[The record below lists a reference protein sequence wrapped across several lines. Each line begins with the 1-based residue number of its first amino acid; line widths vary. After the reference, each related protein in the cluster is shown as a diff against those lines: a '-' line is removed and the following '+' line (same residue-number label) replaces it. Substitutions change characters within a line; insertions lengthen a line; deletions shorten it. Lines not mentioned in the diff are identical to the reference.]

1 LVLYILL
8 TFSSNSIKMM
18 KVLVV
23 LMAVAST
30 MASPTFKKQFFEPI
44 EGMIVGGA
52 PATRG
57 EFPHMVWLQIGTS
70 FACGGAVINAN
81 SVMSAAHCCTYQP
94 SQYTVVSGDH
104 VRNQNHGS
112 EQRKTV
118 TQVIR
123 HPQYNSNTL
132 ANDICVLKT
141 SSAFTMDQYTQAA
154 TLAASGS
161 TPSGNLVVT
170 GWGAV
175 SEGGSTSQTL
185 LKVTVP
191 YVTDAACK
199 AAYGQNEILAGMVC
213 AGTGGR
219 DSCQGDSGGP
229 MHQGNAIVGVVSW
242 GIGCARPGYPGVY
255 SGVGYFRTWLNSQ
268 M

>member
-1 LVLYILL
+1 
-8 TFSSNSIKMM
+8 MM

-30 MASPTFKKQFFEPI
+30 MASPTFKKTFFEPI

-52 PATRG
+52 PANRG
-57 EFPHMVWLQIGTS
+57 EYPHMVWLQIGAS
-70 FACGGAVINAN
+70 FACGGAVVNAN
-81 SVMSAAHCCTYQP
+81 TVVSAAHCCTSQA

-112 EQRKTV
+112 EQRLSV
-118 TQVIR
+118 RQVIR
-123 HPQYNSNTL
+123 HPNYNSNTL
-132 ANDICVLKT
+132 ANDICILKT
-141 SSAFTMDQYTQAA
+141 STDYAFDEWTQAA
-154 TLAASGS
+154 TLSAAGS
-161 TPSGNLVVT
+161 SPTGDLVVI
-170 GWGAV
+170 GWGAI

-191 YVTDAACK
+191 FVTDAACK
-199 AAYGQNEILAGMVC
+199 AAYGQNEILPGMIC

-229 MHQGNAIVGVVSW
+229 IHHGAAVTGVVSW

-255 SGVGYFRTWLNSQ
+255 SSVGFFRDWINSNS
-268 M
+268 